1 MQLKQSI
8 YHKKKI
14 VIGNNL
20 LPIQKKE
27 MHKFNIR
34 TSPLHCNLF
43 LIFVRNFLCFV
54 FSNKL

>member
-1 MQLKQSI
+1 MQLKRCI
-8 YHKKKI
+8 CHKKDSYWEQ
-14 VIGNNL
+14 L
-20 LPIQKKE
+20 TTYSKKE

>member
-8 YHKKKI
+8 YHKKDSYREP
-14 VIGNNL
+14 L
-20 LPIQKKE
+20 TTYSKKE
-27 MHKFNIR
+27 MHKFNIC
-34 TSPLHCNLF
+34 TSPLHCILF